1 MFLLIT
7 FIATRLWRVFR
18 VHCLP
23 FLAAIMAKRKV
34 IADDDDEALDTLSQH
49 SKRART
55 IDSDDEV
62 VVDRSRHRNRKPG
75 NGKARQEDSD
85 EDGEDE
91 EDEEDP
97 TQGEHNEEEEQRFE
111 ELNGEAIRQRLE
123 QKRNT
128 FGVSRMS
135 ATSIDGSSLSMYYR
149 VLQSMESSSPS
160 RCTISCA
167 TNDLLSRLDLK
178 LISLSVSVT
187 SSTFI

>member
-1 MFLLIT
+1 
-7 FIATRLWRVFR
+7 
-18 VHCLP
+18 
-23 FLAAIMAKRKV
+23 MAKRKV
-34 IADDDDEALDTLSQH
+34 IVDDDDDEAIDTLSQH

-62 VVDRSRHRNRKPG
+62 AVDRSRHRNRKPG

-85 EDGEDE
+85 EDD

-97 TQGEHNEEEEQRFE
+97 TQEEHDEEEEQRFE

-128 FGVSRMS
+128 FGVSRML
-135 ATSIDGSSLSMYYR
+135 ATSTDGSSLSTHYR
-149 VLQSMESSSPS
+149 VLQSTESSSQS

-167 TNDLLSRLDLK
+167 TNDLLSRLDLR
-178 LISLSVSVT
+178 LISLSVSFT
-187 SSTFI
+187 SSTSIRC

>member
-1 MFLLIT
+1 M

-34 IADDDDEALDTLSQH
+34 IADDDDDEALDTLSQH
-49 SKRART
+49 SKRVRT

-62 VVDRSRHRNRKPG
+62 VVDRSRYRNRKPG
-75 NGKARQEDSD
+75 NDKARQEDSD

-91 EDEEDP
+91 EDEEDL
-97 TQGEHNEEEEQRFE
+97 TQEEHNEEEEQRFE

-135 ATSIDGSSLSMYYR
+135 ATSTDGSTLSMYYR

-167 TNDLLSRLDLK
+167 TNDLLSRLDLR

-187 SSTFI
+187 SSTSIRC